1 MTDTTDLVERLRN
14 GEWNESARSDDA
26 AVSAAYELM
35 AEAADAIERLTR
47 ERDEARA
54 GLRALLSYAEQR
66 ELMVYSSEQN
76 ETVHPTVQAARAAL
90 EGRT

>member
-1 MTDTTDLVERLRN
+1 MTDTTDLAARLR
-14 GEWNESARSDDA
+14 SYAREQGGWCVMD
-26 AVSAAYELM
+26 ETCE
-35 AEAADAIERLTR
+35 EAADTIERLTR

-54 GLRALLSYAEQR
+54 GLRVLLSYTEQL

-90 EGRT
+90 KEPT